1 MRPARSTLIIVA
13 MGAVIAVLAWA
24 VVYFARDELELGS
37 QAQDEEQIATPS
49 AVSADGG
56 FAVVTVS
63 PESQQASGLRTT
75 PLQAARA
82 QAAVEVY
89 GVVVDPRPLV
99 EGRARLMALA
109 GEREVLRVGAAN
121 AQSEYQ
127 RLKQLYEDERNVA
140 ERAVLA
146 AQAQWQG
153 EQARMTALEQQAGA
167 IRDELRASWGPVLAG
182 WAQTSNAAMLDALV
196 QQRQALVQLVFP
208 YEAQSNAGRDEIAL
222 APVGAREAQRP
233 ARFVSPSPR
242 TDGALPGATYF
253 YLAGGRDLRVG
264 VRVTGQ
270 LRMPG
275 NARDG
280 VLVPDTAVVWH
291 GGKAWVYVKDG
302 DARFVRREVSTAQE
316 LPGGWF
322 NAEGLTAGDAVVISG
337 AQLLLS
343 EEFKFQIRNENE
355 D

>member
-1 MRPARSTLIIVA
+1 VRPARNTLVIAA
-13 MGAVIAVLAWA
+13 MGAIIAVLAWA

-37 QAQDEEQIATPS
+37 RAEEEEIQTAS
-49 AVSADGG
+49 AVSTDGG

-63 PESQQASGLRTT
+63 PESQQASGLQTAR
-75 PLQAARA
+75 LQAARS
-82 QAAVEVY
+82 QAAVEVF

-109 GEREVLRVGAAN
+109 GEREVLRVAAAN

-127 RLKQLYEDERNVA
+127 RLKRLYEDERNVA

-146 AQAQWQG
+146 AQAQWLG
-153 EQARMTALEQQAGA
+153 EQARMTALDQQAGA

-182 WAQTSNAAMLDALV
+182 WAQTPNARVLDALV
-196 QQRQALVQLVFP
+196 QQQQALVQLVFP
-208 YEAQSNAGRDEIAL
+208 YDVQTSTARDQIAL
-222 APVGAREAQRP
+222 APVGAHEAQRP

-242 TDGALPGATYF
+242 TDGSLPGATYF

-264 VRVTGQ
+264 VRVAGQ
-270 LRMPG
+270 LRLPG
-275 NARDG
+275 QARDG

-291 GGKAWVYVKDG
+291 GGKAWAYVKDG
-302 DARFVRREVSTAQE
+302 AARFVRREVSSAQE

-322 NAEGLTAGDAVVISG
+322 AADGFAAGDEVVVSG